1 MDNKDLARIL
11 NHPHDH
17 YFKNTFGQK
26 EIARDFLES
35 YLPKEILNILDLNT
49 LTNQKTEYID
59 KKLKSFFTDLLYQV
73 NINGQEGFIYI
84 LYEHKSYHDEKTIFQ
99 LLKYLSMIW
108 DEHYD
113 PNKKTI
119 PAIIPILIYHGEK
132 ELKIKTRLWDM
143 IEGVETFPLSLKKML
158 PDFEIKAYDYSPKG
172 KEPIKGTAMIQAIL
186 WMLKAIREKNKKAF
200 QKGYNKFA
208 EQIQIIG
215 ETYGMEKA
223 IEIYVIT
230 LVYIFNTREDITQE
244 ELQEA
249 LPEGGDT
256 MATLAKQIFHKGE
269 LKGEIKGEIKGKKE
283 AAINFYKMGLT
294 IDQIAQGTGLDKETL
309 KEILKDMER

>member
-1 MDNKDLARIL
+1 MKNKDLARIL

-17 YFKNTFGQK
+17 YFKNTFGK
-26 EIARDFLES
+26 TEIARDFLKS
-35 YLPKEILNILDLNT
+35 YLPKEIVNILDLNT
-49 LTNQKTEYID
+49 LTNQKSEYID
-59 KKLKSFFTDLLYQV
+59 KKLKSFFTDLLYQI

-113 PNKKTI
+113 SNKKTI

-143 IEGVETFPLSLKKML
+143 IENVETLPLSLKNML
-158 PDFEIKAYDYSPKG
+158 PNFEFKAYDYSPKG
-172 KEPIKGTAMIQAIL
+172 KEPIKGTALIQAIL

-200 QKGYNKFA
+200 KKGYNKFA

-215 ETYGMEKA
+215 ETYGMEKT
-223 IEIYVIT
+223 IEMYVIT

-244 ELQEA
+244 ELQE
-249 LPEGGDT
+249 GGDT

-269 LKGEIKGEIKGKKE
+269 RKKAIE
-283 AAINFYKMGLT
+283 TAINLYKMGLT
-294 IDQIAQGTGLDKETL
+294 IDQIAQATDLDKETL
-309 KEILKDMER
+309 KEILKDVER

>member
-1 MDNKDLARIL
+1 MENKDLARIL

-73 NINGQEGFIYI
+73 NINGQEGYIYI

-99 LLKYLSMIW
+99 LLKYLAMIW

-113 PNKKTI
+113 SNKKTI

-143 IEGVETFPLSLKKML
+143 IENVDTLPLSLKKML
-158 PDFEIKAYDYSPKG
+158 PNFEFIAYDYSPKG
-172 KEPIKGTAMIQAIL
+172 KETIKGSALIQAIL

-200 QKGYNKFA
+200 QKGYSKFL
-208 EQIQIIG
+208 EQVQIIG

-223 IEIYVIT
+223 LEIYVIT

-249 LPEGGDT
+249 LPEGGKT
-256 MATLAKQIFHKGE
+256 METIAKRLYNKGRE
-269 LKGEIKGEIKGKKE
+269 EEKVKAL
-283 AAINFYKMGLT
+283 INFYNKGIPVETIAEGLEIT
-294 IDQIAQGTGLDKETL
+294 KERAL
-309 KEILKDMER
+309 EIIEEAKKKRKIKE